1 MWLGSAIRTVKSFL
15 LLWLL
20 LYGSMALAVAPLEVT
35 FLDVGEGEAV
45 YIRTPDGKSLLVD
58 AANPATAE
66 RIVKFLNSR
75 GVDTLQAVLI
85 THPHPDHMGGIFQ
98 LLSTFRV
105 KRVYDNG
112 QPIDDMPPCDI
123 YRWYKERVR
132 ALPHYRRLGAGNT
145 LRYGNVTVEVLWP
158 VELKTGGWNQN
169 SLVLK
174 ISYSGRVFLLM
185 GDADKK
191 VEAALIERESSL
203 KADVLKAGH
212 HGSEGTLSERF
223 LRQVAPSYVVI
234 SINRDN
240 LRGYPSKKVLKR
252 LDEMNVTTLITY
264 RDGNISFLVDEK
276 GGLRLIHNR

>member
-20 LYGSMALAVAPLEVT
+20 LYGSTALAVAPLEVT

-66 RIVKFLNSR
+66 RIVRFLNSR

-112 QPIDDMPPCDI
+112 QPIDDMPRCDI

-158 VELKTGGWNQN
+158 VELRTGGWNQN

-185 GDADKK
+185 GDADEK

-203 KADVLKAGH
+203 EADVLKAGH

-223 LRQVAPSYVVI
+223 LKDVLPSYAVI

-252 LDEMNVTTLITY
+252 LDEMKITTLITY

-276 GGLRLIHNR
+276 GGLRLVHNR

>member
-20 LYGSMALAVAPLEVT
+20 LYGSTALAVAPLEVT

-66 RIVKFLNSR
+66 RIVRFLNSR

-112 QPIDDMPPCDI
+112 QPIDDMPRCDI

-158 VELKTGGWNQN
+158 VELRTGGWNQN

-185 GDADKK
+185 GDTDEK

-203 KADVLKAGH
+203 EADVLKAGH

-223 LRQVAPSYVVI
+223 LKDVLPSYAVI

-252 LDEMNVTTLITY
+252 LDEMKITTLITY

-276 GGLRLIHNR
+276 GGLRLVHNR

>member
-20 LYGSMALAVAPLEVT
+20 LYGSTALAVAPLEVT

-66 RIVKFLNSR
+66 RIVRFLNSR

-112 QPIDDMPPCDI
+112 QPIDDMPRCDI

-158 VELKTGGWNQN
+158 VELRTGGWNQN

-185 GDADKK
+185 GDADEK

-203 KADVLKAGH
+203 EADVLKAGH

-223 LRQVAPSYVVI
+223 LREVLPSYTVI

-252 LDEMNVTTLITY
+252 LDEMKITTLITY

-276 GGLRLIHNR
+276 GGLRLVHNR

>member
-20 LYGSMALAVAPLEVT
+20 LYGSTALAVAPLEVT

-66 RIVKFLNSR
+66 RIVRFLNSR

-112 QPIDDMPPCDI
+112 QPIDDMPRCDI

-185 GDADKK
+185 GDTDEK

-203 KADVLKAGH
+203 EADVLKAGH

-223 LRQVAPSYVVI
+223 LKEVLPSYTVI

-276 GGLRLIHNR
+276 GGLRLVHNR

>member
-20 LYGSMALAVAPLEVT
+20 LYGSTALAVAPLEVT

-66 RIVKFLNSR
+66 RIVRFLNSR

-112 QPIDDMPPCDI
+112 QPIDDMPRCDI

-158 VELKTGGWNQN
+158 VELRTGGWNQN

-185 GDADKK
+185 GDADEK

-223 LRQVAPSYVVI
+223 LREVLPSYTVI

-252 LDEMNVTTLITY
+252 LDEMKITTLITY

-276 GGLRLIHNR
+276 GGLRLVHHR

>member
-20 LYGSMALAVAPLEVT
+20 LYGSTALAVAPLEVT

-66 RIVKFLNSR
+66 RIVRFLNSR

-112 QPIDDMPPCDI
+112 QPIDDMPRCDI

-158 VELKTGGWNQN
+158 VELRTGGWNQN

-185 GDADKK
+185 GDADEK

-203 KADVLKAGH
+203 EADVLKAGH

-223 LRQVAPSYVVI
+223 LREVLPSYAVI

-252 LDEMNVTTLITY
+252 LDEMKITTLITY

-276 GGLRLIHNR
+276 GGLRLVHNR

>member
-20 LYGSMALAVAPLEVT
+20 LYGSTALAVAPLEVT

-66 RIVKFLNSR
+66 HIVRFLNSR

-112 QPIDDMPPCDI
+112 QPIDDMPRCDI

-158 VELKTGGWNQN
+158 VELRTGGWNQN

-185 GDADKK
+185 GDTDEK

-203 KADVLKAGH
+203 EADVLKAGH

-223 LRQVAPSYVVI
+223 LREVLPSYTVI

-252 LDEMNVTTLITY
+252 LDEMKITTLITY

-276 GGLRLIHNR
+276 GGLRLVHNR

>member
-20 LYGSMALAVAPLEVT
+20 LYGSTALAVAPLEVT

-66 RIVKFLNSR
+66 RIVRFLNSR

-112 QPIDDMPPCDI
+112 QPIDDMPRCDI

-185 GDADKK
+185 GDTDEK

-203 KADVLKAGH
+203 EADVLKAGH

-223 LRQVAPSYVVI
+223 LKEVLPSYTVI

-252 LDEMNVTTLITY
+252 LDEMKITTLITY

-276 GGLRLIHNR
+276 GGLRLVHNR